1 MLGVVDLPG
10 MTNPNY
16 ITPQGFQK
24 LQTEY
29 TDLMSRERPE
39 VVRLVQWAASNGD
52 RSENADYLY
61 GKKRLR
67 EIDRRL
73 RFLASRIEAARVID
87 PSSVQSLKIQFGATV
102 TTQSDEGVHKTWK
115 IVGQD
120 EIDTAQGHISWLSP
134 IGKGL
139 LGKSVG
145 EDVTIQTPQGEVNLE
160 VIEILYVT

>member
-1 MLGVVDLPG
+1 MS
-10 MTNPNY
+10 TPNY

-24 LQTEY
+24 LQSEY

-87 PSSVQSLKIQFGATV
+87 PASVRSSKIQFGATV
-102 TTQSDEGVHKTWK
+102 TTQSTEGVLKTWK

-120 EIDTAQGHISWLSP
+120 EIDTAQGLISWISP

-160 VIEILYVT
+160 VIEILYIT

>member
-10 MTNPNY
+10 MSTPNY

-24 LQTEY
+24 LQSEY

-87 PSSVQSLKIQFGATV
+87 PASVRSSKIQFGATV
-102 TTQSDEGVHKTWK
+102 TTETEDGVHKTWK

-120 EIDTAQGHISWLSP
+120 EIDTAQGLISWLSP

-160 VIEILYVT
+160 VIEILYIT